1 MKSKPKKLLLI
12 CYYWPPS
19 GGGGVQRW
27 LFFIRHL
34 EALGWDCTV
43 YTVNSSEYPTTDNSL
58 EEYVPKGVNVI
69 RSDIWEPFDLY
80 RKFTGK
86 SKDFKVQASFANN
99 EKGNRWLEKLAIWV
113 RSNFFIPDARKFWI
127 QPSIKRLASLHKT
140 DAYDV
145 VISSGPPHSAHLIAL
160 GLKNQFGLPWLA
172 DFRDPWTGIDYFE
185 QLSLSGWALK
195 KHQRLERKVLQ
206 KADAVCTVGKTLA
219 EELGAI
225 AKRKVEVITN
235 GYPELLRP
243 SSIKNQVFT
252 IVHVGTL
259 GPARNHPIFWQAL
272 KTLVSGGYPFKVQ
285 LIGKNDASVMS
296 DIDKHGLKDYV
307 ETIDYIG
314 SDEVKSVLTRAD
326 ALYLPVNESKNAK
339 GILTG
344 KFFEYLSAQK
354 PVIAI
359 GPLDGDVNEILEAS
373 GAGKMFDFKDKQGLE
388 AYLYDLLEGRV
399 ELRMSA
405 ESIENYS
412 REAGAKKVHAIL
424 EQVLSSQ

>member
-34 EALGWDCTV
+34 AALGWDCTV
-43 YTVNSSEYPTTDNSL
+43 YTVNSSEYPTTDSSL
-58 EEYVPKGVNVI
+58 EDYVPSGVRVI
-69 RSDIWEPFDLY
+69 RSEIWEPFDLY

-127 QPSIKRLASLHKT
+127 KPSIKGLNALNKKE
-140 DAYDV
+140 AFDV

-160 GLKNQFGLPWLA
+160 GLKKQCGLPWLA

-185 QLSLSGWALK
+185 QLSLTSWALK
-195 KHQRLERKVLQ
+195 KHQRMEQSVLQ
-206 KADAVCTVGKTLA
+206 KADAVCTVGKTLSQ
-219 EELGAI
+219 ELAAI
-225 AKRKVEVITN
+225 AKRPVEVITN

-243 SSIKNQVFT
+243 SSLKNQVFT
-252 IVHVGTL
+252 LVHIGTM

-272 KTLVSGGYPFKVQ
+272 KSLVSGGYPFKVQ
-285 LIGKNDASVMS
+285 LIGKNDASVLR
-296 DIDKHGLKDYV
+296 DIEEYGLQAYV

-314 SDEVKSVLTRAD
+314 SDEVKSVLSRAD

-344 KFFEYLSAQK
+344 KFFEYLAAQK
-354 PVIAI
+354 PIIAI
-359 GPLDGDVNEILEAS
+359 GPLDGDVNEILESS
-373 GAGKMFDFKDKQGLE
+373 GAGKMLDFTDEQGLTEYLADLMEGKVDLKLSAIGIE
-388 AYLYDLLEGRV
+388 A
-399 ELRMSA
+399 
-405 ESIENYS
+405 YS
-412 REAGAKKVHAIL
+412 REAGAKKIHAIL
-424 EQVLSSQ
+424 EQILRSR